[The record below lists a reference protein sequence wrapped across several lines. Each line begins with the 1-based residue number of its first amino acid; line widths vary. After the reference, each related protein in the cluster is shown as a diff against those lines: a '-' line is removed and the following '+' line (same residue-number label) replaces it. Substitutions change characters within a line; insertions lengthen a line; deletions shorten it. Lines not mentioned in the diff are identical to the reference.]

1 MTLGTPI
8 AMMVHNQ
15 DCVGSILCWVAT
27 SEDIFA
33 FVLMNMYNIYIYIIY
48 IDICCMHT
56 MYALKGRT
64 ARYRK
69 TGWSG
74 HIRVSQKGDSLK
86 SQMLGGQCKSH

>member
-1 MTLGTPI
+1 
-8 AMMVHNQ
+8 
-15 DCVGSILCWVAT
+15 
-27 SEDIFA
+27 
-33 FVLMNMYNIYIYIIY
+33 
-48 IDICCMHT
+48 MHT